1 MIQIVYILAATV
13 RAILVVLELL
23 MLGRAVIS
31 WLPLPEDS
39 PVEEFLY
46 SVTEPVIMPV
56 RTLCERFGWFESLPI
71 DMPFFITFIL
81 LSVLS
86 AIL

>member
-1 MIQIVYILAATV
+1 MQIAYILAATV

-23 MLGRAVIS
+23 MLGRALIS

-39 PVEEFLY
+39 
-46 SVTEPVIMPV
+46 
-56 RTLCERFGWFESLPI
+56 
-71 DMPFFITFIL
+71 FFITFIL

>member
-1 MIQIVYILAATV
+1 MQIAYILAATV

-23 MLGRAVIS
+23 MLGRALIS

-39 PVEEFLY
+39 PVENFLY

-56 RTLCERFGWFESLPI
+56 RSLCERFGWFENLPI